1 MKEHTDNQI
10 LAKQYL
16 LGTLSDA
23 EVNRLEE
30 RYFSDNDLFEEIGIA
45 EDELIDA
52 YVRGR
57 LSSPEREQF
66 EKVLSR
72 SQRLS
77 ERIHYGRLL
86 RERASSRLPEVQAPS
101 PRSSWLTALFA
112 LFSQGSA
119 LRVAAVTAVV
129 VVVPGV
135 FVLIFGWMQL
145 RNESQRLAA
154 ERLQLEQK
162 QKDLERRV
170 ADLTA
175 NTDHLSTQ
183 LQQEKAEAE
192 KLNQQLQEARE
203 QLAQSRRQLGVPEIA
218 SIVLLSGL
226 SRSPA
231 DAPELVVS
239 SREALIRLE
248 LVLDFDEFARY
259 DATIQSAD
267 DRELVSRKGLRARG
281 PASQRTIVM
290 EFPARRLPEGNYVVK
305 ISGRS
310 SSGSNEPVA
319 GYRFRL
325 LKK

>member
-1 MKEHTDNQI
+1 LKEQTDNQT

-16 LGTLSDA
+16 LGTLSGA
-23 EVNRLEE
+23 ELDRLEE
-30 RYFSDNDLFEEIGIA
+30 RYFSDNELFEDIGIA

-57 LSSPEREQF
+57 LAPLEREQF
-66 EKVLSR
+66 EKVLTR

-77 ERIHYGRLL
+77 ERVHYGRLL
-86 RERASSRLPEVQAPS
+86 RERASSWVAPS
-101 PRSSWLTALFA
+101 PRSWWNALIA
-112 LFSQGSA
+112 PWVSQGSA
-119 LRVAAVTAVV
+119 LRSAAVPAVIVV
-129 VVVPGV
+129 VLGG

-145 RNESQRLAA
+145 RNETQRLAA

-162 QKDLERRV
+162 QKDFERRV

-175 NTDHLSTQ
+175 NTDQLSTQ

-203 QLAQSRRQLGVPEIA
+203 QLAQSHRQPGVPEIA

-259 DATIQSAD
+259 DASIQSAD
-267 DRELVSRKGLRARG
+267 NREFLSRRRLRTRG
-281 PASQRTIVM
+281 PAAQRTISI
-290 EFPARRLPEGNYVVK
+290 EFPSRLLPEGNYVVK

-310 SSGSNEPVA
+310 PSGSNEAVA

-325 LKK
+325 VK